1 MKYHVIPN
9 LDQLDEYLSLSKK
22 YNLGF
27 EYNEFF
33 MPDLLDNEDKAVK
46 TILEYQSLNRKNDT
60 LHGVF
65 FDIVLDSMDKKI
77 RDISL
82 ERVKSSL
89 RVASMLK
96 CKGVIFHTNYITW
109 MKDEN
114 YKNRWL
120 KYNKEAYLKLINEFK
135 DLEIYIENMFDLD
148 PYLLRDLV
156 KEINHER
163 IGVCL
168 DIAHANISKIDIKEW
183 FNVLGPYIKHIHIND
198 NDGIIDSHMELGK
211 GNINYKEIY
220 PLIKE
225 LKNNPT
231 ILIEISDIN
240 KVKNSI
246 EYILKNNL
254 DTFN

>member
-1 MKYHVIPN
+1 MKYHIIPN

-33 MPDLLDNEDKAVK
+33 MPDFLDNEDKAVK

-96 CKGVIFHTNYITW
+96 CKGVVFHTNYNTW

-135 DLEIYIENMFDLD
+135 D
-148 PYLLRDLV
+148 
-156 KEINHER
+156 
-163 IGVCL
+163 
-168 DIAHANISKIDIKEW
+168 
-183 FNVLGPYIKHIHIND
+183 
-198 NDGIIDSHMELGK
+198 
-211 GNINYKEIY
+211 
-220 PLIKE
+220 
-225 LKNNPT
+225 
-231 ILIEISDIN
+231 
-240 KVKNSI
+240 
-246 EYILKNNL
+246 
-254 DTFN
+254 

>member
-9 LDQLDEYLSLSKK
+9 LNNISNYLELAKE

-46 TILEYQSLNRKNDT
+46 TILEYSSLNRKNDT

-77 RDISL
+77 RDISID
-82 ERVKSSL
+82 RVKSSL

-114 YKNRWL
+114 YKNRWV
-120 KYNKEAYLKLINEFK
+120 KYNKEAYLNLINEFK

-183 FNVLGPYIKHIHIND
+183 IKVLSPYIKHIHINN
-198 NDGIIDSHMELGK
+198 NDGVIDSHDELGI
-211 GNINYKEIY
+211 GSINYKEIY

-225 LKNNPT
+225 LKNKPT
-231 ILIEISDIN
+231 VLIEISDIN

-246 EYILKNNL
+246 KYILDNHL
-254 DTFN
+254 DTFD